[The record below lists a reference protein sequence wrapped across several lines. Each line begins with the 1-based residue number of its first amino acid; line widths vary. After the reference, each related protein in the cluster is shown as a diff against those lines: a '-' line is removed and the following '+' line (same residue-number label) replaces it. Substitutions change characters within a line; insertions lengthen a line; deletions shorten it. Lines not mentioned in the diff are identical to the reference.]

1 MEWVSGW
8 TPNLAFMQQGDLA
21 PDFKLKDQ
29 NGDERTL
36 STMLLNGPVV
46 LFFFP
51 AAMTKGCTKESCHF
65 RDLASE
71 FAALGAQR
79 LGISMDSVAKQAEF
93 TSKNDLDY
101 PLLADASG
109 DVAKLYGVK
118 RSLDLL
124 KVKRTTFVIG
134 QDRRVAEIINSEISM
149 NTHADKSLDALRVL
163 KA

>member
-1 MEWVSGW
+1 VEWDSGW
-8 TPNLAFMQQGDLA
+8 TPNLAFMQKGDPA

-46 LFFFP
+46 LFFYP

-65 RDLASE
+65 RDLAAE

-79 LGISMDSVAKQAEF
+79 LGISMDSVEKQAEF
-93 TSKNDLDY
+93 TAKNDLDY
-101 PLLADASG
+101 PLLADVNG

-118 RSLDLL
+118 RSLDAL

-134 QDRRVAEIINSEISM
+134 QDRRITEIINSELSM

>member
-1 MEWVSGW
+1 
-8 TPNLAFMQQGDLA
+8 MQTGDLA

-29 NGDERTL
+29 SGNDRTL

-46 LFFFP
+46 LFFYP

-79 LGISMDSVAKQAEF
+79 LGISMDSVEKQAEF
-93 TSKNDLDY
+93 TTKNDLDY
-101 PLLADASG
+101 PLLADVNG
-109 DVAKLYGVK
+109 EVAEHYGVK

-124 KVKRTTFVIG
+124 KVRRATFVIG
-134 QDRRVAEIINSEISM
+134 QDQRIAEIINSELSM
-149 NTHADKSLDALRVL
+149 NAHADKSLDALRL
-163 KA
+163 LRA

>member
-1 MEWVSGW
+1 VEWVSGS
-8 TPNLAFMQQGDLA
+8 TPNLAFMQKGDRA

-46 LFFFP
+46 LFFYP

-79 LGISMDSVAKQAEF
+79 LGISLDSVEKQAEF
-93 TSKNDLDY
+93 TSKNHLDY
-101 PLLADASG
+101 PLLADVNG
-109 DVAKLYGVK
+109 VVAKLYGVK
-118 RSLDLL
+118 RSLDVL

-134 QDRRVAEIINSEISM
+134 QDRRFAEIINSELSM